1 MSGDQHHKSKKVR
14 YDVLFVPRDDAGE
27 SKSLRF
33 APWQFYLLITGS
45 LVVVVAVVLAL
56 LVYTPVGA
64 LIPIENPGL
73 VNKYSKDLLWLNE
86 RMTAVMQELVQL
98 REYNVKLRNAL
109 GEKVVA
115 TDSGVAVVG
124 SPWVEKDNNRKTD
137 IRSKK
142 LQEVTKAEMERPM
155 MGSSTI
161 PSMPQENHRVVFPV
175 VLPAEGYLTRGFD
188 PAQRHY
194 GLDIAGNVGSP
205 VHAAADGHVVF
216 SGWTIEDGN
225 EIIISHPGGFLTFY
239 KHNQSLLAVMNA
251 SVRRGDLIALLG
263 NSGET
268 SAGPHV
274 HFEIWKDGVPVDPA
288 NYILNLNF

>member
-45 LVVVVAVVLAL
+45 LVVVIAAVVAL
-56 LVYTPVGA
+56 LVYTPVGTF
-64 LIPIENPGL
+64 IPIENPGL
-73 VNKYSKDLLWLNE
+73 VNKYSKDLLSLNE
-86 RMTAVMQELVQL
+86 RMTVVLQELVQL

-109 GEKVVA
+109 GERAVA

-124 SPWVEKDNNRKTD
+124 SPWVEKDGGKKKDT
-137 IRSKK
+137 RSQKP
-142 LQEVTKAEMERPM
+142 QELAKVEMERPV
-155 MGSSTI
+155 MGSSTLQ
-161 PSMPQENHRVVFPV
+161 SLPQENHRVVFPV

-188 PAQRHY
+188 PGLRHY

-216 SGWTIEDGN
+216 AGWTIEDGN
-225 EIIISHPGGFLTFY
+225 EIIISHAGGFLTFY

-263 NSGET
+263 NTGET

-288 NYILNLNF
+288 NYVLNLNF